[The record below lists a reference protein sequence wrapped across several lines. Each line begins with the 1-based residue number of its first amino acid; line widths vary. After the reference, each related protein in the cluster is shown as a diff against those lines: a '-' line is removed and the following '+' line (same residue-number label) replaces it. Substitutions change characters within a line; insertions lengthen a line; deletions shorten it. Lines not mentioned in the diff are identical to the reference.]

1 MVKYLQ
7 ETTVADYTTP
17 KFLDESQ
24 KGAYNKYSEKR
35 KKRACN
41 RMEQKKMVLRGE
53 AALIIAVIIN
63 SLGVLLM
70 LQSGSGISA
79 ISSVPYAFHQV
90 FPKLTLGTW
99 TYIFQGLLVLSL
111 MIMRKKFVPSYLFSF
126 VVGFAF
132 GEMMDVHELWI
143 TRLPLNIPLRI
154 LYFVLSYL
162 IICIGIALSN
172 RCKLP
177 IIPTDLFPREV
188 ADITKAPYARI
199 KIGFDVICL
208 LVTAGM
214 TYFCLGKIMG
224 LGVGTIV
231 AAFTMGKGIAIVGN
245 WMDKKVTFTSIL
257 ETMEKK
263 REMVS

>member
-1 MVKYLQ
+1 M
-7 ETTVADYTTP
+7 E
-17 KFLDESQ
+17 
-24 KGAYNKYSEKR
+24 EKR
-35 KKRACN
+35 K
-41 RMEQKKMVLRGE
+41 VLRGE
-53 AALIIAVIIN
+53 VALVIAVIIN

-79 ISSVPYAFHQV
+79 ISSVPYAFQQV
-90 FPKLTLGTW
+90 FPRLTLGTW

-188 ADITKAPYARI
+188 ADITKVPYARI

-214 TYFCLGKIMG
+214 TYFCLGRIMG
-224 LGVGTIV
+224 LGIGTIV
-231 AAFTMGKGIAIVGN
+231 AAFTMGKGISIVGK
-245 WMDKKVTFTSIL
+245 WMDKEVTFTSML

-263 REMVS
+263 KENVLEDVK

>member
-99 TYIFQGLLVLSL
+99 ISGLIS
-111 MIMRKKFVPSYLFSF
+111 SF
-126 VVGFAF
+126 FDDYEKEICAF
-132 GEMMDVHELWI
+132 L
-143 TRLPLNIPLRI
+143 
-154 LYFVLSYL
+154 L
-162 IICIGIALSN
+162 IQLCGRICIWRNDGCA
-172 RCKLP
+172 
-177 IIPTDLFPREV
+177 
-188 ADITKAPYARI
+188 
-199 KIGFDVICL
+199 
-208 LVTAGM
+208 
-214 TYFCLGKIMG
+214 
-224 LGVGTIV
+224 
-231 AAFTMGKGIAIVGN
+231 
-245 WMDKKVTFTSIL
+245 
-257 ETMEKK
+257 
-263 REMVS
+263 